1 MNDSRHTENELILE
15 KVKLLFRNSGIAQ
28 AVVAINATVL
38 VVLIGGTEPP
48 AWTIAWWF
56 IAVSLGAAR
65 HTLARRFMAH
75 SPGTD
80 MARIWQG
87 RAVASALAAG
97 LVWGGGAIAMMWSGA
112 TTIRLFVALVM
123 AGMVAGA
130 VPLLSS
136 VPSAFRAYAVPVTLA
151 IIVTALADAHGM
163 QDWLLAFVASL
174 YLIAVLQS
182 SRLFQDTLDASL
194 RMALEMRHMAKR
206 LEDALH
212 AAESASNAKTR
223 FLATMSHEIR
233 TPMNGVLGMA
243 QLLLMPQV
251 RDADRVDY
259 ARTILN
265 SGQTLLTLLNDI
277 LDLSK
282 VEAEKLDLDP
292 VAFEPAQILR
302 EMQALFN
309 EPIQEKGLAFE
320 LSWSGPE
327 GQRYLQDAHRLRQ
340 MLSNLVSNAAKFTSQ
355 GMIRIEARELERT
368 AGSAR
373 LEFAVCDTGIGIPE
387 AKLSM
392 LFQPFSQVDNSTA
405 RLYGG
410 SGLGLSIVRKLA
422 RLMGGDAGVE
432 STTGN
437 GSRFWFHVRA
447 DLVAPS
453 EDTRQTPR
461 PDSPVASAA
470 RLSGKVL
477 VAEDNPTNRK
487 VVAALLKKLGLAVSL
502 AENGQQAVELISQ
515 GDEKPDLILMDIQM
529 PLLDGYTATSMIRA
543 CETSRGWPRV
553 TIVALTAN
561 VYEDDRQKATAVG
574 MDDFLAKP
582 VVMKDLEAT
591 LKRWLAPGHPPSGA
605 PGTSREAPPAQ
616 P

>member
-1 MNDSRHTENELILE
+1 
-15 KVKLLFRNSGIAQ
+15 
-28 AVVAINATVL
+28 
-38 VVLIGGTEPP
+38 
-48 AWTIAWWF
+48 
-56 IAVSLGAAR
+56 
-65 HTLARRFMAH
+65 
-75 SPGTD
+75 
-80 MARIWQG
+80 
-87 RAVASALAAG
+87 
-97 LVWGGGAIAMMWSGA
+97 
-112 TTIRLFVALVM
+112 
-123 AGMVAGA
+123 
-130 VPLLSS
+130 
-136 VPSAFRAYAVPVTLA
+136 
-151 IIVTALADAHGM
+151 
-163 QDWLLAFVASL
+163 
-174 YLIAVLQS
+174 
-182 SRLFQDTLDASL
+182 
-194 RMALEMRHMAKR
+194 
-206 LEDALH
+206 
-212 AAESASNAKTR
+212 
-223 FLATMSHEIR
+223 
-233 TPMNGVLGMA
+233 
-243 QLLLMPQV
+243 
-251 RDADRVDY
+251 
-259 ARTILN
+259 
-265 SGQTLLTLLNDI
+265 
-277 LDLSK
+277 
-282 VEAEKLDLDP
+282 
-292 VAFEPAQILR
+292 
-302 EMQALFN
+302 
-309 EPIQEKGLAFE
+309 
-320 LSWSGPE
+320 
-327 GQRYLQDAHRLRQ
+327 

-529 PLLDGYTATSMIRA
+529 PVLDGYAATSMIRA
-543 CETSRGWPRV
+543 CEISRGWPRV